1 VPLKYFYGKGKSM
14 NTAKKVIAA
23 VLAAGL
29 SFSLTACDP
38 PMPEDLKI
46 ALAEKTVLCE
56 SGVVELQLPE
66 AIADLGIGW
75 ADAMALGCADMQLAV
90 TDVFT
95 EPSGLQILPE
105 GSALENEAFLKVPFA
120 LDAAVLVVNIPDVFE
135 IYLSAPTV
143 QGIFSGSITN
153 WNDPQILEDNAG
165 LDLPDQKIVL
175 PKEAMPAAKKSLSSW
190 IERLAGSPL
199 DLSKITDAKISETE
213 LAMPVEPGAISIA
226 SYSAA
231 LLNGSVFAAILT
243 EPANVETSVLASTET
258 VYAAST
264 QVVAESDGQTI
275 TMSVDPSI
283 EPTAPEGSISAAAPY
298 QAIFTVELDFIGEE
312 SALVRTAGRFLLRQE
327 SQGVISSSTM
337 LPMPEAVRILAVKL
351 IEKGMNIPAAE

>member
-1 VPLKYFYGKGKSM
+1 M
-14 NTAKKVIAA
+14 NTAKKVTAA
-23 VLAAGL
+23 LLAVGL

-56 SGVVELQLPE
+56 PGVAELQLPE

-90 TDVFT
+90 TDVLT
-95 EPSGLQILPE
+95 EPTGLLISPQ
-105 GSALENEAFLKVPFA
+105 GTKLEDDAFLKVPFA

-135 IYLSAPTV
+135 IYLSAPTI
-143 QGIFSGSITN
+143 QGIFSGAITN
-153 WNDPQILEDNAG
+153 WNDPLVLADNEG

-175 PKEAMPAAKKSLSSW
+175 PKEAIPAAKSSLSAW
-190 IERLAGSPL
+190 IERLSGSPL
-199 DLSKITDAKISETE
+199 DLSKIADAKVSESE
-213 LAMPVEPGAISIA
+213 LAMPTAPGSISIA

-231 LLNGSVFAAILT
+231 LLNASVFASILT
-243 EPANVETSVLASTET
+243 EAGNIESAVLASTET

-264 QVVAESDGQTI
+264 QIVAESDGDTI
-275 TMSVDPSI
+275 SMTVDPTI
-283 EPTAPEGSISAAAPY
+283 EPTAPEGSAAAAAPY

>member
-1 VPLKYFYGKGKSM
+1 M
-14 NTAKKVIAA
+14 NTAKKVTAA
-23 VLAAGL
+23 LLAAGL

-56 SGVVELQLPE
+56 PGVAELQLPE

-90 TDVFT
+90 TDVLSEPTGLLISPAGT
-95 EPSGLQILPE
+95 EL
-105 GSALENEAFLKVPFA
+105 NNDAFLKVPFA

-135 IYLSAPTV
+135 IYLSAPTI
-143 QGIFSGSITN
+143 QGIFSGAVTK
-153 WNDPQILEDNAG
+153 WNDPLVLADNEG

-175 PKEAMPAAKKSLSSW
+175 PKEAIPAAKSSLSSW
-190 IERLAGSPL
+190 IERLSGSPL
-199 DLSKITDAKISETE
+199 DLSKIADAKVSESE
-213 LAMPVEPGAISIA
+213 LAMPTAPGSISIA

-231 LLNGSVFAAILT
+231 LLNASVFASILT
-243 EPANVETSVLASTET
+243 EAGNIESAVLASTET

-264 QVVAESDGQTI
+264 QIVAKADGESISI
-275 TMSVDPSI
+275 TVDPSI
-283 EPTAPEGSISAAAPY
+283 EPTAPEGSVVAAAPY

-312 SALVRTAGRFLLRQE
+312 SALIRTAGRYLLRQE

-351 IEKGMNIPAAE
+351 IEKGLNIPAAE

>member
-1 VPLKYFYGKGKSM
+1 M
-14 NTAKKVIAA
+14 NTAKKVTAA
-23 VLAAGL
+23 LLAVGL

-56 SGVVELQLPE
+56 PGVAELQLPE

-90 TDVFT
+90 TDSLT
-95 EPSGLQILPE
+95 EQTGLLISPQ
-105 GSALENEAFLKVPFA
+105 ATKLENDAFLKVPFA

-135 IYLSAPTV
+135 IYLSAPTI
-143 QGIFSGSITN
+143 QGIFSGAITK
-153 WNDPQILEDNAG
+153 WNDPLVLADNEG

-175 PKEAMPAAKKSLSSW
+175 PKEAIPAAKSSLSSW
-190 IERLAGSPL
+190 IERLSGSPL
-199 DLSKITDAKISETE
+199 DLSKIADAKVSESE
-213 LAMPVEPGAISIA
+213 LAMPTAPGSISIA

-231 LLNGSVFAAILT
+231 LLNASVFASILT
-243 EPANVETSVLASTET
+243 EAGNIESAVLASTET

-264 QVVAESDGQTI
+264 QIVAESDGGTI
-275 TMSVDPSI
+275 SMTVDPSI
-283 EPTAPEGSISAAAPY
+283 EPTAPEGSASAAAPY

-337 LPMPEAVRILAVKL
+337 LPMPEFVRILAVKQ

>member
-1 VPLKYFYGKGKSM
+1 M
-14 NTAKKVIAA
+14 NTAKKVTAA
-23 VLAAGL
+23 LLAVGL

-56 SGVVELQLPE
+56 PGVAELQLPE

-90 TDVFT
+90 TDSLT
-95 EPSGLQILPE
+95 EQTGLLISPQ
-105 GSALENEAFLKVPFA
+105 GTKLEYDAFLKVPFA

-135 IYLSAPTV
+135 IYLSAPTI
-143 QGIFSGSITN
+143 QGIFSGAITK
-153 WNDPQILEDNAG
+153 WNDPLVLADNEG

-175 PKEAMPAAKKSLSSW
+175 PKEAIPAAKSSLSSW
-190 IERLAGSPL
+190 IERLSGSPL
-199 DLSKITDAKISETE
+199 DLSKIADAKVSESE
-213 LAMPVEPGAISIA
+213 LAMPTAPGSISIA

-231 LLNGSVFAAILT
+231 LLNASVFASILT
-243 EPANVETSVLASTET
+243 EAGNIESAVLASTET

-264 QVVAESDGQTI
+264 QIVAESDGGTI
-275 TMSVDPSI
+275 SMTVDPSI
-283 EPTAPEGSISAAAPY
+283 EPTAPEGSAAAAAPY

-337 LPMPEAVRILAVKL
+337 LPMPEFVRILAVKL

>member
-1 VPLKYFYGKGKSM
+1 M
-14 NTAKKVIAA
+14 NTAKKVTAA
-23 VLAAGL
+23 LLAVGL
-29 SFSLTACDP
+29 CFSLTACDP

-56 SGVVELQLPE
+56 PGVAELQLPE

-75 ADAMALGCADMQLAV
+75 ADAMALGCAEMQLAV
-90 TDVFT
+90 TESLT
-95 EPSGLQILPE
+95 EPTGLLISPQ
-105 GSALENEAFLKVPFA
+105 GTKLENDAFLKVPFA

-135 IYLSAPTV
+135 IYLSAPTI
-143 QGIFSGSITN
+143 QGIFSGAITK
-153 WNDPQILEDNAG
+153 WNDPLVLADNEG
-165 LDLPDQKIVL
+165 LDLPDQEIVL
-175 PKEAMPAAKKSLSSW
+175 PKEAIPAAKSSLSAW
-190 IERLAGSPL
+190 IERLSGSPL
-199 DLSKITDAKISETE
+199 DLSKIADAKVSESE
-213 LAMPVEPGAISIA
+213 LAMPTAPGSISIA

-231 LLNGSVFAAILT
+231 LLNASVFASILT
-243 EPANVETSVLASTET
+243 EAGNIESAVLASTET

-264 QVVAESDGQTI
+264 QIVAESDGDTI
-275 TMSVDPSI
+275 SMTVDPTI
-283 EPTAPEGSISAAAPY
+283 EPTAPEGSAAAAAPY

>member
-1 VPLKYFYGKGKSM
+1 M
-14 NTAKKVIAA
+14 NTAKKVTAA
-23 VLAAGL
+23 LLAVGL

-56 SGVVELQLPE
+56 PGVAELQLPE

-75 ADAMALGCADMQLAV
+75 ADAIALGCADMQLAV
-90 TDVFT
+90 TDSLT
-95 EPSGLQILPE
+95 EQTGLLISPQ
-105 GSALENEAFLKVPFA
+105 GTKLEYDAFLKVPFA

-135 IYLSAPTV
+135 IYLSAPTI
-143 QGIFSGSITN
+143 QGIFSGAITK
-153 WNDPQILEDNAG
+153 WNDPLVLADNEG

-175 PKEAMPAAKKSLSSW
+175 PKEAIPAAKSSLSSW
-190 IERLAGSPL
+190 IERLSGSPL
-199 DLSKITDAKISETE
+199 DLSKIADAKVSESE
-213 LAMPVEPGAISIA
+213 LAMPTAPGSISIA

-231 LLNGSVFAAILT
+231 LLNASVFASILT
-243 EPANVETSVLASTET
+243 EAGNIESAVLASTET

-264 QVVAESDGQTI
+264 QIVAESDGGTI
-275 TMSVDPSI
+275 SMTVDPSI
-283 EPTAPEGSISAAAPY
+283 EPTAPEGSAAAAAPY

>member
-1 VPLKYFYGKGKSM
+1 M

-23 VLAAGL
+23 LLAVGL

-56 SGVVELQLPE
+56 PGVAELQLPE

-75 ADAMALGCADMQLAV
+75 ADAMALGCAEMQLAV
-90 TDVFT
+90 TESLT
-95 EPSGLQILPE
+95 EPTGLLISPQ
-105 GSALENEAFLKVPFA
+105 GTKLENDAFLKVPFA

-135 IYLSAPTV
+135 IYLSAPTI
-143 QGIFSGSITN
+143 QGIFSGAITN
-153 WNDPQILEDNAG
+153 WNDPLVLADNEG

-175 PKEAMPAAKKSLSSW
+175 PKEAIPAAKSSLSSW
-190 IERLAGSPL
+190 IERLSGSPL
-199 DLSKITDAKISETE
+199 DLSKIADATASESE
-213 LAMPVEPGAISIA
+213 LATPTAPGSISIA

-231 LLNGSVFAAILT
+231 LLNAAVFASILT
-243 EPANVETSVLASTET
+243 DVGNIESAVLASTET

-264 QVVAESDGQTI
+264 QIVAESDGDTI
-275 TMSVDPSI
+275 SMTLDPSI
-283 EPTAPEGSISAAAPY
+283 EPTAPEGSAAAAAPY